1 MNIRESINA
10 KLTLLVALIATA
22 AFAGVLLQN
31 SLAQRS
37 LMSSSIK
44 KAAAEEADV
53 LFLGIE
59 KPMVVGDSEG
69 TTKEFRTIK
78 EKFPLVAAYMTAFD
92 GSVTY
97 STDEA
102 ILRRPVTEA
111 LPDAAI
117 RPLLERGL
125 KQPIRESTFLDSGG
139 RHRVARVIS
148 IPNAPR
154 CHHCHGASQPIL
166 GQMVLL
172 ADVSGEWAAMNRQAL
187 TSAASGA
194 VGLILLIAASVVA
207 IRRIL
212 ISRFQSI
219 ADAAGRV
226 TSGDFDVRFDVKGS
240 DELAKLTH
248 DLGSMVGQLKN
259 KLGFSEGVLKGIPT
273 PCMLVGPEGTIL
285 WLNQLICDFLEKTGP
300 LEQYVGQ
307 KPGVFLWNDPVRVTL
322 AEKAIKERRPLS
334 GEREFTTPSG
344 RRGYSSAQATPF
356 FDMDGELLGA
366 IYFWSDVTAIR
377 TQQKRIETQHAL
389 LAQAATRAD
398 EISDRLATAAAQLSA
413 QIEEASTGSGH
424 QRERTQETAA
434 AIEQMN
440 ATVLEVARNAADAAA
455 DADQT
460 RERAQQGE
468 AVAGQAVAA
477 IEAVRDEAGRMGE
490 SLHALGAQVEGIG
503 KVIEIITD
511 IADQT
516 NLLALNAAIEAAR
529 AGDAGRGFAVVA
541 DEVRKLAEKTMN
553 STKEV
558 HAAIAGIQDSSRAN
572 IALMDRAGQDVQS
585 GAELVRRA
593 GDSLKSIVEV
603 SVGTADRV
611 RSIATAAEEQS
622 AASEQITR
630 SVDEI
635 NHIAEDTAH
644 TMTQSAE
651 ATAEVARMASALKTV
666 IADMRTAG
674 EDE

>member
-1 MNIRESINA
+1 MNIRDSINA

-22 AFAGVLLQN
+22 AFVGVLLQN

-37 LMSSSIK
+37 LMSATIK
-44 KAAAEEADV
+44 TSAAEMADV
-53 LFLGIE
+53 LFQGIE

-69 TTKEFRTIK
+69 TTQEFRAIK

-102 ILRRPVTEA
+102 ILRRPVAEA

-172 ADVSGEWAAMNRQAL
+172 SDVSAEWAAMNRQAL

-212 ISRFQSI
+212 ISRFKSI
-219 ADAAGRV
+219 ASSAGKV
-226 TSGDFDVRFDVKGS
+226 SSGDFTVRFDVKGS
-240 DELAKLTH
+240 DELAKLAG

-273 PCMLVGPEGTIL
+273 PCLLVGPEGTIL
-285 WLNQLICDFLEKTGP
+285 WLNQLICDFLEKPGP

-307 KPGVFLWNDPVRVTL
+307 KPGVFLWNDSVRVTL
-322 AEKAIKERRPLS
+322 AEKAIKERRPLT

-366 IYFWSDVTAIR
+366 IYFWSDVTEIR
-377 TQQKRIETQHAL
+377 TQQKRIEAQHAM
-389 LAQAATRAD
+389 LAQAAARAD

-413 QIEEASTGSGH
+413 QIEEASAGSSH

-440 ATVLEVARNAADAAA
+440 ATVLEVARNAADAAGN
-455 DADQT
+455 ADQA
-460 RERAQQGE
+460 RERAHQGE
-468 AVAGQAVAA
+468 EVAGKAVAA
-477 IEAVRDEAGRMGE
+477 IEAVREETVRMGE
-490 SLHALGAQVEGIG
+490 SLHALGDQVEDIG

-529 AGDAGRGFAVVA
+529 AGEAG
-541 DEVRKLAEKTMN
+541 
-553 STKEV
+553 
-558 HAAIAGIQDSSRAN
+558 
-572 IALMDRAGQDVQS
+572 
-585 GAELVRRA
+585 
-593 GDSLKSIVEV
+593 
-603 SVGTADRV
+603 
-611 RSIATAAEEQS
+611 
-622 AASEQITR
+622 
-630 SVDEI
+630 
-635 NHIAEDTAH
+635 
-644 TMTQSAE
+644 
-651 ATAEVARMASALKTV
+651 
-666 IADMRTAG
+666 
-674 EDE
+674 